1 LAVVF
6 LLRLILLVHEVYSLP
21 EELLLIVKL
30 ILEGQ
35 EVLIQRNAV
44 SKKSLVSRC
53 FVLLVDFSTLEF
65 LDLVLQDHNL
75 LLQVPNEFVLQL
87 SILLI
92 LLVPLFSLLLLV
104 VLALQV

>member
-1 LAVVF
+1 MAVV
-6 LLRLILLVHEVYSLP
+6 LLFRLILLVHEVYSLP